1 MKTNIVERLNN
12 INIDNLVNYL
22 LDHNWKQ
29 IPLKRDYGVYAFRSE
44 NESGK
49 CSVFIPKSKDIDK
62 YEREL
67 LSNLI
72 KICERDDLHLGTFID
87 YLIKDHSPIY
97 TITCMEKFEEKIFED
112 GRSSG
117 FPTYGST
124 AFMGFYHDFN
134 DAVESVIENACDI
147 NEHCYN
153 YAVVEEILPGLYSY
167 PRPRWFYKFNREK
180 NEYEPIEEP
189 KFMNHIANVL

>member
-1 MKTNIVERLNN
+1 MKTNIVEKLNN
-12 INIDNLVNYL
+12 IKIDNLVNYL

-29 IPLKRDYGVYAFRSE
+29 IPLKYDKYYYSFRYEDGSD
-44 NESGK
+44 K
-49 CSVFIPKSKDIDK
+49 CSMFFPKSKAVEDYD
-62 YEREL
+62 EL
-67 LSNLI
+67 LLKAIVKVCKKDNLDTDI
-72 KICERDDLHLGTFID
+72 FID
-87 YLIKDHSPIY
+87 YLIRDHSPIY
-97 TITCMEKFEEKIFED
+97 AITCMETFEEKILKD
-112 GRSSG
+112 GRPSG

-124 AFMGFYHDFN
+124 AFMGFYHDFD
-134 DAVESVIENACDI
+134 DAVESVMENACDI